1 VCGELLIDPVLFLVR
16 HAAAARDLPSGT
28 GLIKAARLWA
38 VTEGLESIPL
48 LVWIPLVEDHFDRH
62 PCAPDAAGTGSG
74 VGAGGKTP
82 LPSIA
87 VIVDGRSHSMPGR
100 WGVLNLAAA
109 IDAEA
114 GDLVEVNGF
123 QARVGNG
130 LGLPACHL
138 PHPKSVFLMGSLTNA
153 EPSFALPFIDLS
165 PDAKPKSEIAMI
177 ALVKRPCQPKARLNG
192 SDLSPPV
199 DFHDINEWP
208 V

>member
-1 VCGELLIDPVLFLVR
+1 
-16 HAAAARDLPSGT
+16 
-28 GLIKAARLWA
+28 
-38 VTEGLESIPL
+38 
-48 LVWIPLVEDHFDRH
+48 
-62 PCAPDAAGTGSG
+62 
-74 VGAGGKTP
+74 
-82 LPSIA
+82 
-87 VIVDGRSHSMPGR
+87 MPGR

-130 LGLPACHL
+130 LGLPAGHL

-177 ALVKRPCQPKARLNG
+177 ALVKRPCQPKARMNTSLLPFMKLATNTVG
-192 SDLSPPV
+192 LPLEMDEIFRS
-199 DFHDINEWP
+199 W
-208 V
+208 